1 MPWTTR
7 AAFACALFLS
17 TPALAGD
24 LVAGREAA
32 RQCMA
37 CHGLDGLARQPD
49 AGNLAGQTEIYL
61 REQLK
66 AYRSGERR
74 HPQMNVIA
82 QGLTD
87 EQIADLAAWYSAIEI
102 EVRMPD
108 VAE

>member
-1 MPWTTR
+1 MPWMPR
-7 AAFACALFLS
+7 ALLACALVLS

-24 LVAGREAA
+24 IAAGREAA

-66 AYRSGERR
+66 AYRSGKRR

-82 QGLTD
+82 QGLSD
-87 EQIADLAAWYSAIEI
+87 EQIEDLAAWYSAIEI
-102 EVRMPD
+102 EVRMP
-108 VAE
+108 E